1 MATFSGY
8 KRRGQEQAIDEAPQ
22 DISFPKQKEANKS
35 WMAQVL
41 ITMTKTI
48 KLERRQKLIK
58 VTIVSTIII
67 VR

>member
-8 KRRGQEQAIDEAPQ
+8 KRRGQEAGHGGNVTRY
-22 DISFPKQKEANKS
+22 FLHKTKEANKS

-48 KLERRQKLIK
+48 KLEQRQKLIK
-58 VTIVSTIII
+58 VI
-67 VR
+67 RD